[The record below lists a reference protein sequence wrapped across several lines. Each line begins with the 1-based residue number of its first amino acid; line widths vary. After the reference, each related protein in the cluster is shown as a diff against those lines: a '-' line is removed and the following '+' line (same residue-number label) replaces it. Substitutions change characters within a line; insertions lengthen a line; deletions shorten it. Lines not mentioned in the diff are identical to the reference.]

1 MFREIRRKDRLVS
14 QETGIECLKKFT
26 YGVLS
31 VIGDDDYPYGVPVN
45 FAYVDNCIYIHCFLD
60 GHKVDAIKK
69 HPKVC
74 FTAVDDVEV
83 MTDQI
88 STNYTSVIV
97 FGKAELNPPPENKE
111 RQTAFAA
118 IMAKYIPN
126 DEERTLEYTRE
137 NEMNTNLIKISIE
150 HMTCK
155 LRNIQ

>member
-14 QETGIECLKKFT
+14 QETGAEFLKT
-26 YGVLS
+26 REYGVLS

-45 FAYVDNCIYIHCFLD
+45 YAYVDNCIYIHCYLE

-69 HPKVC
+69 RPKVC
-74 FTAVDDVEV
+74 FTVVDDVEV
-83 MTDQI
+83 MADQI
-88 STNYTSVIV
+88 STNYTSLIV
-97 FGKAELNPPPENKE
+97 FGKAELIPPPENEE

-126 DEERTLEYTRE
+126 DEKRTLEYTRD
-137 NEMNTNLIKISIE
+137 NEKNTNLIKISIE

-155 LRNIQ
+155 LRNIK